1 MDSENF
7 IENLPLDENFIEN
20 IPSKDIYYF
29 IDAHIKD
36 LVNIKKSLNEK
47 MFKEFQSA
55 WDQEV
60 FIAQLNKNDLLAW
73 RGAKMQVINAKKGL
87 DHKLVKL
94 MITKGIR
101 YDEPCPSRYP
111 RLLSGLIMRIQEDF
125 QYYFVH
131 VNKYM
136 FYENIARTSYAL
148 EKKFKDL
155 SKLHMCQEILSEQ
168 IKLITDW
175 KMQFANYAFF
185 ERLDNISNKNYTL
198 YFAFGANCNQ
208 RTMYKRCPN
217 AKKIGEAIV
226 YNYEFIID
234 DRGSNGG
241 CASLKSKEGS
251 TVTGIL
257 WHVPNEEIKRL
268 DKAEGVNM
276 NPPSYKKEYLKVHV
290 LGTGSFDCES
300 LVYISLRKE
309 GFYAKDM
316 YIEDILDG
324 FKESLIQNFDE
335 KEYTKHIN

>member
-7 IENLPLDENFIEN
+7 IENLPSDENFMEN

-131 VNKYM
+131 
-136 FYENIARTSYAL
+136 FL
-148 EKKFKDL
+148 
-155 SKLHMCQEILSEQ
+155 
-168 IKLITDW
+168 
-175 KMQFANYAFF
+175 
-185 ERLDNISNKNYTL
+185 
-198 YFAFGANCNQ
+198 
-208 RTMYKRCPN
+208 PN
-217 AKKIGEAIV
+217 
-226 YNYEFIID
+226 
-234 DRGSNGG
+234 
-241 CASLKSKEGS
+241 L
-251 TVTGIL
+251 L
-257 WHVPNEEIKRL
+257 
-268 DKAEGVNM
+268 
-276 NPPSYKKEYLKVHV
+276 
-290 LGTGSFDCES
+290 
-300 LVYISLRKE
+300 
-309 GFYAKDM
+309 
-316 YIEDILDG
+316 
-324 FKESLIQNFDE
+324 
-335 KEYTKHIN
+335 